1 MACVRPDGSITE
13 NAKKMLEVLKEAKT
27 TEEASMA
34 AGQPLFKIRS
44 SLREMIESGLV
55 TEDGDKYRTTEAGL
69 AKL

>member
-13 NAKKMLEVLKEAKT
+13 AAKKMLEVLREAKT
-27 TEEASMA
+27 PEEASMA

-44 SLREMIESGLV
+44 SLREMVEADLV
-55 TEDGDKYRTTEAGL
+55 ARDGDNYRVTEAGL